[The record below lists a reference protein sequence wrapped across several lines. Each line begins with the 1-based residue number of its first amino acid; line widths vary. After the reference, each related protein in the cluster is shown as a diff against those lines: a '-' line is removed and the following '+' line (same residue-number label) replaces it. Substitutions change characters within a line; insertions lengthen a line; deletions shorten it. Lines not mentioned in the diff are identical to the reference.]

1 MASTKR
7 RSGYARA
14 FAAQPQGIDA
24 ALVEVEADLSLGL
37 HTFTIVGMA
46 DKAVEEA
53 RERIASAIRHSGFP
67 SPKAT
72 NRRIVLSLSP
82 ASLRKE
88 GAQYDLALAVSYLAA
103 AGEVVLP
110 PRALFCG
117 ELGLDG
123 SLKPVA
129 CVLPQ
134 LVRARKEG
142 LQIAFI
148 ALENCP
154 EGALVPGMRILGVR
168 TLREVT
174 QHLLGERELT
184 TSVFKEKVSGVEPIE
199 NDLIRIIG
207 QETAKRALEIA
218 ATGGHN
224 LVLYG
229 PPGTGKTMLA
239 RSLVEM
245 LPPLSP
251 EAMLEVTA
259 IHTLASTVLPGTLVS
274 RPPLRAPHHSVSAS
288 AVIGG
293 GARPRPGEITLA
305 HHGVLLMD
313 EFTEFD
319 SCTLQALRQP
329 LEERKVVIA
338 RTFGTITYPA
348 DFLLVAAFN
357 PADTL
362 SAEDAVIVRET
373 QRQSRKISRAIADR
387 LDLWVEVPLHP
398 QTLFSQASTG
408 ETSHDVRR
416 RVAHARRFGIEH
428 TPVPEQGTRYTK
440 NADVPYAGIEMRGM
454 VPEASALLGTA
465 AETCRLSL
473 RGVHRT
479 LRVARSI
486 ADLAGENEIRPEH
499 VLEALQYRP
508 RGVLGFY

>member
-1 MASTKR
+1 MGATKR
-7 RSGYARA
+7 RSGYART

-24 ALVEVEADLSLGL
+24 TLVEVEADLSQGL
-37 HTFTIVGMA
+37 HAFTIVGMA

-103 AGEVVLP
+103 AGEVILP
-110 PRALFCG
+110 PRTIFCG

-123 SLKPVA
+123 TVRPVTS
-129 CVLPQ
+129 VLPQ
-134 LVRARKEG
+134 LLRARKEG
-142 LQIAFI
+142 IQIAFI
-148 ALENCP
+148 AKGNCP
-154 EGALVPGMRILGVR
+154 EGALVPGIRVYGVR

-174 QHLLGERELT
+174 QHLLGERHVT
-184 TSVFKEKVSGVEPIE
+184 ASAFKEIARIAVPIE
-199 NDLIRIIG
+199 NDLIDIVG

-224 LVLYG
+224 VVLYG
-229 PPGTGKTMLA
+229 PPGTGKTLLA
-239 RSLVEM
+239 RSLVEL

-259 IHTLASTVLPGTLVS
+259 IHTLAGSVQPGSLFS
-274 RPPLRAPHHSVSAS
+274 RPPLRAPHHTVSAS
-288 AVIGG
+288 AIIGG
-293 GARPRPGEITLA
+293 GAHPRPGEITLA
-305 HHGVLLMD
+305 HHGVLFMD

-319 SCTLQALRQP
+319 SRTLQALRQP
-329 LEERKVVIA
+329 LEERAVSIA
-338 RTFGTITYPA
+338 RTLGTVRYPA

-357 PADTL
+357 PAHTL
-362 SAEDAVIVRET
+362 AAEDAVIVRET

-387 LDLWVEVPLHP
+387 LDLWVEVPLHNP
-398 QTLFSQASTG
+398 TLFEKTTSGIS
-408 ETSHDVRR
+408 SHDVRA
-416 RVAHARRFGIEH
+416 RVADARRFGIER
-428 TPVPEQGTRYTK
+428 TPLSEQRGRYTK
-440 NADVPYAGIEMRGM
+440 NAAVPYSAIDVRGIE
-454 VPEASALLGTA
+454 PEARAVLSAA
-465 AETCRLSL
+465 AETYRLSL

-479 LRVARSI
+479 LRIARSI
-486 ADLAGENEIRPEH
+486 ADLAQENQIRPEQ

-508 RGVLGFY
+508 RGVLGFH